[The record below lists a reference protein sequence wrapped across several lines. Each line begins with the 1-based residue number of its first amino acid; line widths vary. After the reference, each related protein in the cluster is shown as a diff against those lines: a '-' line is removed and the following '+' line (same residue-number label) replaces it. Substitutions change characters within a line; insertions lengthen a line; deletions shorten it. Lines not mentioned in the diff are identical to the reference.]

1 MESVVTALKVFSV
14 MTLVIVCIGFGVW
27 VAKKYLTPT
36 HIEKD
41 SLGVVTLGE
50 YRKEDNKV
58 RVQFTSGT
66 TCEECV
72 VDFNATFTYS
82 DNQTK
87 VVKGTAQPEAGSI
100 EFVWTRYDSSA
111 DVVPVSLDLTAYIV
125 NTLDKHGPV
134 SKKTYSIMRS

>member
-1 MESVVTALKVFSV
+1 MALVV
-14 MTLVIVCIGFGVW
+14 VCVGVGVW

-36 HIEKD
+36 HIEKNN
-41 SLGVVTLGE
+41 LGVVTLGE
-50 YRKEDNKV
+50 YRNNQNKG
-58 RVQFTSGT
+58 RVEFTSDS
-66 TCEECV
+66 TCEDCV
-72 VDFNATFTYS
+72 VDFHATFTYS

-111 DVVPVSLDLTAYIV
+111 DVVPVSLDLTAHVV
-125 NTLDKHGPV
+125 NALDKHGPV